1 VEQLPLTGAAEWVA
15 RLPEDEE
22 TQRRRS
28 ALLEALDGN
37 RFAALDERVGLVL
50 KDFPE
55 TRDSDTE
62 LVLRFWQRFESE
74 TLRAWIPNRS
84 LDVLHDLERVDSIT
98 RSRRRIQN
106 DLHLF
111 EPTEWT
117 KAQRQENQRD
127 FLQYLSY
134 QRDSDP
140 ELRFYLDETGSHG
153 GEFVGVGGICII
165 DWGTFEPHFAAM
177 QAWRKDQG
185 WPHALHF
192 ADLRDEDADKYI
204 SLLRQVLGRKAV
216 VLFVAHGLPERAV
229 KHESLFLL
237 FVHLVLDSLE
247 MVARLGCLQQP
258 RAVRVI
264 KEQDTGFDRVKLDR
278 LEELL
283 AQQIVHEFPGRAYL
297 RKVES
302 VAKGSDV
309 LIECADVIASA
320 VRRRLLYDTTHAK
333 DLVSATVMKETG
345 LESFGSNSGAVFK
358 IHGLGPRA

>member
-1 VEQLPLTGAAEWVA
+1 MEQLPLPGGAQWVA
-15 RLPEDEE
+15 RLPDDEE

-28 ALLEALDGN
+28 TLLEALDAN
-37 RFAALDERVGLVL
+37 RFAALDERVGLIL

-74 TLRAWIPNRS
+74 TLKGWSPNRS
-84 LDVLHDLERVDSIT
+84 LDILHDLERVDSIT

-153 GEFVGVGGICII
+153 GEFVGVGGICVI
-165 DWGTFEPHFAAM
+165 DWGTFEPHFTAM
-177 QAWRKDQG
+177 QDWRREQG

-192 ADLRDEDADKYI
+192 ADLGDEDVGKYTA
-204 SLLRQVLGRKAV
+204 LLRQLLDRKAV
-216 VLFVAHGLPERAV
+216 LLFVAHALPERAV
-229 KHESLFLL
+229 KHETLFLL
-237 FVHLVLDSLE
+237 FVHLVLDALDR
-247 MVARLGCLQQP
+247 VARLGCLQQP

-283 AQQIVHEFPGRAYL
+283 GQQIVHQFPDRAYL

-302 VAKGSDV
+302 APKGSDV
-309 LIECADVIASA
+309 LMECADLIASA
-320 VRRRLLYDTTHAK
+320 VRRRLLFDTTHAK
-333 DLVSATVMKETG
+333 DIVSASVMKETG
-345 LESFGSNSGAVFK
+345 LESFAPDSGAVFK
-358 IHGLGPRA
+358 IHGLRAE